1 MRLSKK
7 NLPAIIETP
16 HLHKPIANG
25 VVLPEKVLQFGTGV
39 LLRAL
44 PDFIINTANNNNIF
58 NGQVVVVK
66 TTSVGY
72 TDAFAKQDSLYTV
85 CVRGVQDGSEVV
97 ENHIVSSI
105 RRVLSATG
113 EWDKI
118 LECATNSEMHI
129 IISNTTEIGLVLIE
143 DNIFQ
148 NPPISF
154 PGKLLAF
161 LLHRFNYFNGDID
174 KGMVIIPTE
183 LLPDNGK
190 ILLSIVIELAHQN
203 NLDSAFIHWLI
214 NSNYF
219 CSSLVDRIVP
229 GRMPSA
235 QQEIIENEIG
245 YTDELM
251 IVTEPYYLWA
261 IESNSEKVNKI
272 LSFAT
277 GNSKVVIAPN
287 INKFREL
294 KLRLLNGSHTFS
306 CGLAHLAGFATVKEA
321 MDNDLFADYISQLM
335 LNEIIPSICSE
346 EIDKQEAES
355 FARNVID
362 RFKNEFVEHK
372 WLSITMQYSSKMATR
387 NVFVIKQFLAHFKAS
402 PVKMTLGMAAHIL
415 FMKAEEGA
423 DGKYCGFANQQQYWI
438 NDNNA
443 PFYSTAWKQ
452 ENIES
457 VVTIILANENI
468 WKTNLS
474 LLTKFKT
481 GVINWLK
488 ILMDE
493 GAKSALLMVK
503 NTN

>member
-1 MRLSKK
+1 MRLNKE
-7 NLPAIIETP
+7 NLPLIIETP
-16 HLHKPIANG
+16 LLHKPNANG
-25 VVLPEKVLQFGTGV
+25 VILPEKVLQFGTGV

-44 PDFIINTANNNNIF
+44 PDFIINTSNNNNIF

-66 TTSVGY
+66 STSVGN
-72 TDAFAKQDSLYTV
+72 TDAFTAQDNLYTV
-85 CVRGVQDGSEVV
+85 CVRGTQVGNNVV

-105 RRVLSATG
+105 SRVLSATNQW
-113 EWDKI
+113 EKI
-118 LECATNSEMHI
+118 LECATSSEMQI
-129 IISNTTEIGLVLIE
+129 IISNTTEVGLVLIK
-143 DNIFQ
+143 DDIFET
-148 NPPISF
+148 PPISF

-161 LLHRFNYFNGDID
+161 LHHRFNYFNGDTD

-190 ILLSIVIELAHQN
+190 ILSSIIIELAHQN
-203 NLDSAFIHWLI
+203 NLDTAFINWLN

-229 GRMPSA
+229 GKMTSA
-235 QQEIIENEIG
+235 QQEIIEKQVG

-251 IVTEPYYLWA
+251 IVGEPYYLWA
-261 IESNSEKVNKI
+261 IESDNEKVIKI

-277 GNSKVVIAPN
+277 GNKKVVIAPN

-306 CGLAHLAGFATVKEA
+306 CGLAHLAGFTTVKEA
-321 MDNDLFADYISQLM
+321 MDNDLFDNYISQLM
-335 LNEIIPSICSE
+335 LTEIIPSICSA

-355 FARNVID
+355 FAHNVID
-362 RFKNEFVEHK
+362 RFKNEFIEHK

-387 NVFVIKQFLAHFKAS
+387 NVFVIEQFLAHFKVS
-402 PVKMTLGMAAHIL
+402 PIKMALGMAAHIL
-415 FMKAEEGA
+415 FMKGDEGA
-423 DGKYCGFANQQQYWI
+423 DGKYYGFANQQQYWI

-452 ENIES
+452 ENIDS

-468 WKTNLS
+468 WQTNLS
-474 LLTKFKT
+474 SLTEFKI
-481 GVINWLK
+481 GVIKWLK

-493 GAKSALLMVK
+493 GAKTALLMVK
-503 NTN
+503 NNI